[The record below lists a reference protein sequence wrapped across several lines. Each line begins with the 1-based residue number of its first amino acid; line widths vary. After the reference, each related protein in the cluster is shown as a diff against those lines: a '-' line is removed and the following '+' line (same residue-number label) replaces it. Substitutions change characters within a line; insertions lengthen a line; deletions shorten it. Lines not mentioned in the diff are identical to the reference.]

1 MLDEREWSLSK
12 AIQTRYTQIARSH
25 AADPLTTLKSVQN
38 HLADLHMLVFLTR
51 TGQNHGEGGGRYYEY
66 QLDLDPS
73 VILDIRREIEETQTP
88 TS

>member
-1 MLDEREWSLSK
+1 
-12 AIQTRYTQIARSH
+12 
-25 AADPLTTLKSVQN
+25 
-38 HLADLHMLVFLTR
+38 MLVFLTR